1 VLQENTV
8 MLDMC
13 RQLGFEVKPDPAE
26 PDLCDVKLK
35 L

>member
-1 VLQENTV
+1 V